1 MPPILHIMRHG
12 QGYHSIAENGH
23 SIRDPHLTGHGESQ
37 CRARRSDF
45 QRHDQV
51 ELLLASPL
59 RRALQ
64 TCAIS
69 MMPCLD
75 RGLQIIALPI
85 AEECS
90 DAPSDTGSDPA
101 DLRSEFSDKFGK
113 ESIAFDH
120 VAEGWHVHEG
130 EYAIDPG
137 ALIRRAAKLRRWIK
151 ARPEKEV
158 VLVAHGFFNHY
169 ITGDVDE
176 KGQQTT
182 PWWNEAELRTFQFV
196 DGDGTGDS
204 VRPFVG
210 GDALVD
216 GEDAALIKETEESLR
231 RLQGR
236 RASVTRNVN
245 RPAGRRQSLVE
256 FQTDTVVAVDGE

>member
-1 MPPILHIMRHG
+1 MRHG

-23 SIRDPHLTGHGESQ
+23 DLRDPHLTSHGEQQ
-37 CRARRSDF
+37 CRARRKAF

-64 TCAIS
+64 TCAITFLPS
-69 MMPCLD
+69 LD
-75 RGLQIIALPI
+75 RGMKIIALPM

-101 DLRSEFSDKFGK
+101 SLRAEFADKHGR
-113 ESIAFDH
+113 ECISFDH
-120 VAEGWHVHEG
+120 VSEGWHIHEG
-130 EYAIDPG
+130 EYATDPA

-169 ITGDVDE
+169 ITGDVDG
-176 KGQQTT
+176 KGEQTT
-182 PWWNEAELRTFQFV
+182 PWWNEAELRTFTFV
-196 DGDGTGDS
+196 DGDGTGDRI
-204 VRPFVG
+204 RPYLG

-216 GEDAALIKETEESLR
+216 GEDAALIKETEESLQRLRSR
-231 RLQGR
+231 RPSLAKNMNLPSER
-236 RASVTRNVN
+236 RKTLIPFQSNNIVN
-245 RPAGRRQSLVE
+245 GQ
-256 FQTDTVVAVDGE
+256 